1 MTVMAQVTKPLS
13 SPSPPPDPI
22 QVRRTVKLYAMNG
35 RTILSIPKD
44 ILGEVDFKAGE
55 AVMVVANS
63 VKQEIVV
70 RRADE

>member
-1 MTVMAQVTKPLS
+1 
-13 SPSPPPDPI
+13 
-22 QVRRTVKLYAMNG
+22 MNG